1 MAQGIWQILTWALKS
16 FKNFHF
22 NVFFLTK
29 VWNVSSKK
37 TELPFMRLNSDA
49 KFEEKLTCG
58 MENDMENLTKL
69 HQRTQKSVSKLGY
82 WCDPFIQSRKDV
94 RLESAEELCDMTMKN
109 YAKFEEELNCR
120 FKTDMRNLANF
131 DPSTQKS
138 QRFELFDQSILLLFT
153 FDKPWDLSTNLLEN
167 SMSCSAHLS
176 DKGV

>member
-1 MAQGIWQILTWALKS
+1 MTMKNDAKFMAQGIWQILTRALKS

-22 NVFFLTK
+22 NGFFLTK
-29 VWNVSSKK
+29 VWNVWAKK
-37 TELPFMRLNSDA
+37 TELPFMRLNSNA

-58 MENDMENLTKL
+58 MENVMENLTKF

-109 YAKFEEELNCR
+109 YAKFEEELNCH
-120 FKTDMRNLANF
+120 FKTDKRNLANF

-138 QRFELFDQSILLLFT
+138 QRFEL
-153 FDKPWDLSTNLLEN
+153 
-167 SMSCSAHLS
+167 
-176 DKGV
+176 